1 MDLCNNEAWLQE
13 SAQIEDGYGCQV
25 EAGLAM
31 QNYQQAVNALTPDQM
46 RQTHQQM
53 RVQSILFTELYRWMN
68 KWNLGAGFEGT
79 YTVARRLIRTHLA
92 NPTPDQQALIKALL
106 IEDAQTEGISKPV
119 QQEIV
124 GMLSEMFTSEN
135 WQAMAS
141 AASQSISARVLSVG
155 QMNTET
161 EIV

>member
-31 QNYQQAVNALTPDQM
+31 QNYQQPVNALTPDQM
-46 RQTHQQM
+46 QQTHQQM
-53 RVQSILFTELYRWMN
+53 RVQSILFT
-68 KWNLGAGFEGT
+68 AGFEGT
-79 YTVARRLIRTHLA
+79 YTVARRLIRTHLVS
-92 NPTPDQQALIKALL
+92 PTPNQQALIKALL
-106 IEDAQTEGISKPV
+106 IEDAQTGGISKPV
-119 QQEIV
+119 QQEVV
-124 GMLSEMFTSEN
+124 GMLSEMFTSED

-161 EIV
+161 AIA